1 MDDINDGVSQ
11 MSFDDV
17 SAFRSVKVDD
27 VTAANTIRN
36 AKTTIKFA
44 GDTKVAA
51 KKDPPVGMPVVMDLW
66 KDLLCRKRCS
76 LTFHAPSGMKPTGR
90 VSTDNQHF
98 ITRLQLH
105 DDMAT
110 PESSFH
116 FLFDRKVYK
125 EDPSQRALLAATL
138 ETHPKVIA
146 RRTAIAKLRRRNP
159 DTEVVIFEQRIS
171 IPFKVR
177 HALVTPEEDP
187 IFFGKHFVPHVDGSK
202 HWHVELIEE
211 QLDSY
216 SIQTP
221 GFGLAASTDNYNADE
236 DADDYGSSPATS
248 SNFSWKPRQQP
259 NTPSTFNTGAS
270 SFQPSSYH
278 TPPPRK
284 QNAVETFN
292 SDSSM
297 VGSLIEV
304 PTPGP
309 TPTIDSRW
317 GQTDVD
323 VEGGRQNPICCD
335 QSTGPKGNV
344 MDLESNAG
352 SCRSNQS
359 ISCSS
364 HRSGHSSHASHRTG
378 HSSRATSHRSGHSSR
393 ASYSGHSR
401 ASRHSSHSNSSK
413 SQAHSNHIGTIS
425 GPLKVDTRT
434 NQDNEIVISPSN
446 TTISTNVPR
455 RSPRNL
461 NGSSKYAR
469 VDDNGADKDDE
480 SL

>member
-1 MDDINDGVSQ
+1 
-11 MSFDDV
+11 
-17 SAFRSVKVDD
+17 
-27 VTAANTIRN
+27 
-36 AKTTIKFA
+36 
-44 GDTKVAA
+44 
-51 KKDPPVGMPVVMDLW
+51 
-66 KDLLCRKRCS
+66 
-76 LTFHAPSGMKPTGR
+76 
-90 VSTDNQHF
+90 
-98 ITRLQLH
+98 
-105 DDMAT
+105 MAT
-110 PESSFH
+110 PESLFH

-248 SNFSWKPRQQP
+248 TNFSWKPRQQP

-292 SDSSM
+292 SDSS
-297 VGSLIEV
+297 
-304 PTPGP
+304 
-309 TPTIDSRW
+309 
-317 GQTDVD
+317 
-323 VEGGRQNPICCD
+323 
-335 QSTGPKGNV
+335 
-344 MDLESNAG
+344 
-352 SCRSNQS
+352 
-359 ISCSS
+359 
-364 HRSGHSSHASHRTG
+364 
-378 HSSRATSHRSGHSSR
+378 
-393 ASYSGHSR
+393 
-401 ASRHSSHSNSSK
+401 
-413 SQAHSNHIGTIS
+413 
-425 GPLKVDTRT
+425 
-434 NQDNEIVISPSN
+434 
-446 TTISTNVPR
+446 
-455 RSPRNL
+455 
-461 NGSSKYAR
+461 
-469 VDDNGADKDDE
+469 
-480 SL
+480 